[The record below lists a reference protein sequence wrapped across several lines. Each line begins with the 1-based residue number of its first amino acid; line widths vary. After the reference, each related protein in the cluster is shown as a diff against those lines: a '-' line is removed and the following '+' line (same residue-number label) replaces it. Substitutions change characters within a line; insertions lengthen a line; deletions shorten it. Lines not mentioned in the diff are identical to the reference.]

1 MKNIYLIIL
10 LFIIGCSNQQDIIQS
25 NQSENVYFSTNTGG
39 VYVYDGTVSKISEL
53 PVNSIDS
60 SNTAPL
66 YASTQ
71 SFLSFIDRFDNKS
84 NLIKTN
90 DNIITSAVSR
100 EKEKVFYFNQ
110 FGELKIYNLRNNST
124 KLTSV
129 KVYPIP
135 KQVVFSESRQQL
147 FFHDNKNIFKVDIH
161 SETVDK
167 LTQNHFPIS
176 SIAYDTKSNSVYFS
190 TSTNG
195 RIYRIHAS
203 TLYIYDVFHTMSA
216 KGSNIAFSSSSKQLY
231 FSRNNGRDIQIKS
244 LDLDTK
250 ETSLV
255 TILYN
260 MSSISNLSVN

>member
-25 NQSENVYFSTNTGG
+25 NQSENVYFSTNAGG

-100 EKEKVFYFNQ
+100 EKRRSFIFNQ

-167 LTQNHFPIS
+167 LTQIIFQFRQLLMIPNQILFIFLRPPMDEFIASMRVPFIYMMCFTQCLQKAVILHFLHLPNNYTFQEIMEE
-176 SIAYDTKSNSVYFS
+176 IFKSN
-190 TSTNG
+190 
-195 RIYRIHAS
+195 H
-203 TLYIYDVFHTMSA
+203 
-216 KGSNIAFSSSSKQLY
+216 
-231 FSRNNGRDIQIKS
+231 
-244 LDLDTK
+244 
-250 ETSLV
+250 
-255 TILYN
+255 
-260 MSSISNLSVN
+260 